1 MTSIFDRMHQ
11 AKAAYRLLDCKDV
24 THQSVL
30 GGHFQVVRR
39 QLQEPGV
46 YLLIEDST
54 TAGFPGLTQATG
66 LGPIGKSST
75 RGLWLHSNLALRW
88 EEPSDSCDILGLLGQ
103 QAWARPP
110 ERPAGRPKGTGRGK
124 ESNSA
129 RHKRGDRESRR
140 WAAALAG
147 LPPRGEL
154 TQYIYVADRESDI
167 YEVIQDCQSH
177 GVAMVIRASHPRA
190 LAGEFAGADLL
201 SAVAGAAVLGTT
213 DAQISRENRTA
224 RVEVRGV
231 SVELRGPPR
240 PGGRLPNL
248 TIHVV
253 QATEIDPPEGCEPV
267 SWTLLTTLPV
277 RTLEQCRRVVSVYR
291 RRWVIEEL
299 HKAMKELHKAM
310 KTGLRLE
317 SSQLSDFRRLSSLA
331 AIISVAAV
339 FLLQAKWQ
347 ARTGGGEPLPP
358 DEMKTPMVAQR
369 RWRPRLDHPL
379 ARLAQTPATH
389 RRLRTANG
397 INVGKDE
404 GTPTL
409 PRFSLWPLR
418 SLWSF

>member
-1 MTSIFDRMHQ
+1 MTSIFDCMHQ
-11 AKAAYRLLDCKDV
+11 AKAAYRLLDCEHV

-30 GGHFQVVRR
+30 GGHFEVVRR
-39 QLQEPGV
+39 RLQEPGV

-54 TAGFPGLTQATG
+54 TAGFPGLTQARG

-88 EEPSDSCDILGLLGQ
+88 DEPSDSCDILGLLGQ
-103 QAWARPP
+103 RAWARPP
-110 ERPAGRPKGTGRGK
+110 QRPAGRPKGTGRGK

-129 RHKRGDRESRR
+129 RQKRGDRESRR
-140 WAAALAG
+140 WAAALAD
-147 LPPRGEL
+147 LPPRGGL

-167 YEVIQDCQSH
+167 YEVMQDCRSH

-190 LAGEFAGADLL
+190 LAGEFAGVDLL
-201 SAVAGAAVLGTT
+201 SAVAGAAVLGTA
-213 DAQISRENRTA
+213 DAEISRENRTA
-224 RVEVRGV
+224 RVELRSV

-240 PGGRLPNL
+240 PGGRLPDLAIN
-248 TIHVV
+248 VV
-253 QATEIDPPEGCEPV
+253 QATETDPPEGCEAV

-277 RTLEQCRRVVSVYR
+277 GTLEQCRRVVNIYR
-291 RRWVIEEL
+291 RRWVIE
-299 HKAMKELHKAM
+299 ELHKAM

-358 DEMKTPMVAQR
+358 EEMKTPMVAILKHKY
-369 RWRPRLDHPL
+369 PPKGPERLDNRWLWRSIAKLGGFPG
-379 ARLAQTPATH
+379 RKGDGDP
-389 RRLRTANG
+389 G
-397 INVGKDE
+397 WI
-404 GTPTL
+404 TL
-409 PRFSLWPLR
+409 WRGWRKLL
-418 SLWSF
+418 LLIDGYELGMI